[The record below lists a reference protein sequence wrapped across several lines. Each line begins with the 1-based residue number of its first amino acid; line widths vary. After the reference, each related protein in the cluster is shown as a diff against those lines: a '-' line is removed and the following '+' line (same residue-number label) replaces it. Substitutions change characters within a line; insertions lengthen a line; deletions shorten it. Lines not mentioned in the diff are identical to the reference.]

1 MLDINITC
9 FACFISFRCLTHIC
23 LERDRFG
30 GNDVLCSDVEIYCV
44 SVHAV
49 AYYRPGNM
57 SDGAMVYTAVCFYM
71 D

>member
-1 MLDINITC
+1 M
-9 FACFISFRCLTHIC
+9 HIC

-30 GNDVLCSDVEIYCV
+30 GNDVLCLDVEIYCV